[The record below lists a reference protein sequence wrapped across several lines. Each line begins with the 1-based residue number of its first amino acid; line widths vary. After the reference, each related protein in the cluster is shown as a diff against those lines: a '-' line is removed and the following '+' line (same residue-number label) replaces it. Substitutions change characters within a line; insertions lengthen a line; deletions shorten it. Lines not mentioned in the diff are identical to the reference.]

1 MNMLNCTQIP
11 DNLKSVLYVGI
22 IGNFVGCSEVFESYI
37 LTPKKLLHE
46 SDLGSF
52 PKSLRQGY
60 LMQK

>member
-1 MNMLNCTQIP
+1 MFNYAQIP
-11 DNLKSVLYVGI
+11 DNLKFVLYVRI
-22 IGNFVGCSEVFESYI
+22 MENFVGCSEVSESYI